1 MMDLRFLGKFKIANP
16 DGTLK
21 VYSAGDIVEKEGKY
35 YVAAFETTA
44 FSPEHGETRGWRLLN
59 SAGVHV
65 GASAPYEPVVG
76 QRWFNTT
83 IGMLYEYVYDNN
95 SYSWVG
101 IL

>member
-1 MMDLRFLGKFKIANP
+1 MALNFTGKFKISNP

-21 VYSAGDIVEKEGKY
+21 VYGEGDIVEREGKY
-35 YVAAFETTA
+35 YYASAEISG

-59 SAGVHV
+59 SAGVYT

-76 QRWFNTT
+76 QRWLNTMN
-83 IGMLYEYVYDNN
+83 GMLYEYIYDGN